1 MTMSLYRLLTDART
15 EKCSSCCCS
24 SRFSCVVLESWRAL
38 GRKGGGGG
46 GGEHELPHVRIR
58 LLVALARKMKEM
70 LEEEEDDDV
79 EEEKE
84 VCLKGK
90 EKEGRGSD
98 GRK

>member
-15 EKCSSCCCS
+15 EKCSSCCCCCCCS

-38 GRKGGGGG
+38 GRKGGGG
-46 GGEHELPHVRIR
+46 EHELLHFRIR

-70 LEEEEDDDV
+70 LEDEDDDDDV
-79 EEEKE
+79 EEEE
-84 VCLKGK
+84 VCLK
-90 EKEGRGSD
+90 EKEGRESA